1 MPYDAAMPKPGG
13 KKETGVVYVRAV
25 PQEVSRRLKAAAA
38 LEGKTLQVYLMDLLK
53 NHVVELEKKG
63 LLPKGK

>member
-1 MPYDAAMPKPGG
+1 MPYDAAMPKPRG

-38 LEGKTLQVYLMDLLK
+38 LEGKTLQAYLMDLLK
-53 NHVVELEKKG
+53 SHVMELEKKG
-63 LLPKGK
+63 LLPKAK